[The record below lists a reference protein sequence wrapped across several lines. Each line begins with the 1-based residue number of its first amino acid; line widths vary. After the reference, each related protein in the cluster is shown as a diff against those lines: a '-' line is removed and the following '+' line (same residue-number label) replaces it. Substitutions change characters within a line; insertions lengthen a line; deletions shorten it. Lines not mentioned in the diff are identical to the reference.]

1 MSEIYQFFFAGGYRI
16 TVNII
21 LFLSIISFGIFIYLV
36 CSKKNSS
43 FNIIFRIM
51 LNVLISALL
60 SGIGYLFNWKKNE
73 GIDEINLIFEN
84 DFVCKM
90 QSITLG
96 LFQTSRESF
105 LVSLSFL
112 IFLNYKNPN
121 INIDKNKKFI
131 EIVIYLFGYGI
142 PFISNIIY
150 IIIEGYGKS
159 DLFCFTIKKKNDNDN
174 DIGNYISIIHYTY
187 IIILV
192 ILNFCFT
199 FYIISHEVCC
209 KNNEEND
216 LWGEEDNIACF
227 NPLLKRLIFYP
238 FAQIISLS
246 GPLYYRIMSIIHNN
260 DKPKYIM
267 EDPAGICAI
276 LNCFSSFIHTFIFA
290 LSNNIIICKKNG
302 EIKGNKNELLNNYN
316 ELEQVKYN

>member
-1 MSEIYQFFFAGGYRI
+1 MSVYEFFFADGYRI

-43 FNIIFRIM
+43 FNIIFKIM
-51 LNVLISALL
+51 INVMISALL
-60 SGIGYLFNWKKNE
+60 SGIGYILNWKKKN
-73 GIDEINLIFEN
+73 DDNLIFGEETICH
-84 DFVCKM
+84 V
-90 QSITLG
+90 QSVFLG

-105 LVSLSFL
+105 LASLSFL

-131 EIVIYLFGYGI
+131 EIVTYLFGYGI
-142 PFISNIIY
+142 PLIANIIY
-150 IIIEGYGKS
+150 IIIGGYGRS
-159 DLFCFTIKKKNDNDN
+159 DIFCFTKKKVDND
-174 DIGNYISIIHYTY
+174 DDKGNLISIIHYTY

-192 ILNFCFT
+192 ILNFYFT

-209 KNNEEND
+209 KNKEEND
-216 LWGEEDNIACF
+216 LWEDEDNSCF

-246 GPLYYRIMSIIHNN
+246 GPVCYRIMSISKMSG
-260 DKPKYIM
+260 DLK
-267 EDPAGICAI
+267 DAAGICAI
-276 LNCFSSFIHTFIFA
+276 LNSFSSFIHTFIFA
-290 LSNNIIICKKNG
+290 LSNNIINCKKNE
-302 EIKGNKNELLNNYN
+302 EIKENQNLLLNKENEL
-316 ELEQVKYN
+316 KAF

>member
-1 MSEIYQFFFAGGYRI
+1 MSFYEFFFADGYRL

-21 LFLSIISFGIFIYLV
+21 LFFAIISFGIFIYLV

-43 FNIIFRIM
+43 FNIIFKIM
-51 LNVLISALL
+51 LNVMISALL
-60 SGIGYLFNWKKNE
+60 SGIGYIFNWKKKNSE
-73 GIDEINLIFEN
+73 DLIFGEGPI
-84 DFVCKM
+84 CPI
-90 QSITLG
+90 QSIFLG

-105 LVSLSFL
+105 LISLSFL

-142 PFISNIIY
+142 PFIANIIY

-159 DLFCFTIKKKNDNDN
+159 DLFCFTIKKKDNYDN
-174 DIGNYISIIHYTY
+174 DIGKYISIIHYTY

-216 LWGEEDNIACF
+216 LWGEEDNISCF
-227 NPLLKRLIFYP
+227 NPLLNRLIYYP
-238 FAQIISLS
+238 LGQIISLS
-246 GPLYYRIMSIIHNN
+246 GPLYYRIMSISDMSKDMI
-260 DKPKYIM
+260 
-267 EDPAGICAI
+267 DPAGICAI

-290 LSNNIIICKKNG
+290 LSNNLLSCKKK
-302 EIKGNKNELLNNYN
+302 EEEKEKENKNPLFNHDNDD
-316 ELEQVKYN
+316 

>member
-1 MSEIYQFFFAGGYRI
+1 MSEIYQFFFADGYRI

-73 GIDEINLIFEN
+73 GNGEINLIFEN
-84 DFVCKM
+84 DIVYKM
-90 QSITLG
+90 QSVTLG

-131 EIVIYLFGYGI
+131 EIMIYLFGYGI
-142 PFISNIIY
+142 PLIANIIY
-150 IIIEGYGKS
+150 IIIGGYGKS
-159 DLFCFTIKKKNDNDN
+159 DLFCFTEKSDN
-174 DIGNYISIIHYTY
+174 GNLISIIHYTY

-192 ILNFCFT
+192 ILNFFFT

-216 LWGEEDNIACF
+216 LWGEEDNISCF
-227 NPLLKRLIFYP
+227 NPLLNRLIYYP
-238 FAQIISLS
+238 LGQIISLS
-246 GPLYYRIMSIIHNN
+246 GPLYYRIMSIIYEGFEYNM
-260 DKPKYIM
+260 K
-267 EDPAGICAI
+267 DPAGICAI

-290 LSNNIIICKKNG
+290 LSNNLLNCNKK
-302 EIKGNKNELLNNYN
+302 EEEKENKNPLFNND
-316 ELEQVKYN
+316 KDD

>member
-1 MSEIYQFFFAGGYRI
+1 MSVYEFFFADGYRI

-36 CSKKNSS
+36 CSNKNSS
-43 FNIIFRIM
+43 FNIIFKIM
-51 LNVLISALL
+51 LNVMISALL
-60 SGIGYLFNWKKNE
+60 SGIGYILNWKKIN
-73 GIDEINLIFEN
+73 DDNLIFGEETICH
-84 DFVCKM
+84 V
-90 QSITLG
+90 QSVFLG

-105 LVSLSFL
+105 LASLSFL

-142 PFISNIIY
+142 PLIANIIY
-150 IIIEGYGKS
+150 IIIGGYGRS
-159 DLFCFTIKKKNDNDN
+159 DIFCFTKKKVDND
-174 DIGNYISIIHYTY
+174 DDKGNLISIIHYTY

-192 ILNFCFT
+192 ILNFYFT

-209 KNNEEND
+209 KNNEND
-216 LWGEEDNIACF
+216 LWEDEDNSCF

-246 GPLYYRIMSIIHNN
+246 GPVYYRIMSISKMSG
-260 DKPKYIM
+260 DLK
-267 EDPAGICAI
+267 DAAGICAI
-276 LNCFSSFIHTFIFA
+276 LNSFSSFIHTFIFA
-290 LSNNIIICKKNG
+290 LSNNIINCKKNE
-302 EIKGNKNELLNNYN
+302 EIKENQNLLLNKENEL
-316 ELEQVKYN
+316 KAF

>member
-216 LWGEEDNIACF
+216 LWGEEDNISCF
-227 NPLLKRLIFYP
+227 NPLLNRLIYYP
-238 FAQIISLS
+238 LGQIISLS
-246 GPLYYRIMSIIHNN
+246 GPLYYRIMSISDMSKDMI
-260 DKPKYIM
+260 
-267 EDPAGICAI
+267 DPAGICSI

-290 LSNNIIICKKNG
+290 LSNNLLSCKKK
-302 EIKGNKNELLNNYN
+302 EEEKEKENKNPLFNHDNDD
-316 ELEQVKYN
+316 

>member
-1 MSEIYQFFFAGGYRI
+1 MSFYEFFFADGYRL

-21 LFLSIISFGIFIYLV
+21 LFFAIISFGIFIYLV

-43 FNIIFRIM
+43 FNIIFKIM
-51 LNVLISALL
+51 LNVMTSALL
-60 SGIGYLFNWKKNE
+60 SGIGYIFNWKEKNSE
-73 GIDEINLIFEN
+73 DLIFGEGPI
-84 DFVCKM
+84 CPI
-90 QSITLG
+90 QSVFLG

-142 PFISNIIY
+142 PIIANIIY
-150 IIIEGYGKS
+150 IIIGGYGKS
-159 DLFCFTIKKKNDNDN
+159 DLFCFTKKKKIDNDDN
-174 DIGNYISIIHYTY
+174 DDYDIGNLISIIHYTY

-199 FYIISHEVCC
+199 FYILSHEVCC

-216 LWGEEDNIACF
+216 LWEEEDNIACF

-260 DKPKYIM
+260 GKTIYIM

>member
-1 MSEIYQFFFAGGYRI
+1 MSFYEFFFADGYRL

-21 LFLSIISFGIFIYLV
+21 LFFAIISFGIFIYLV

-73 GIDEINLIFEN
+73 GIDEINL
-84 DFVCKM
+84 
-90 QSITLG
+90 G

-105 LVSLSFL
+105 LISLSFL

-142 PFISNIIY
+142 PFIANIIY

-159 DLFCFTIKKKNDNDN
+159 DLFCFTIKKKDNYDN

-227 NPLLKRLIFYP
+227 NPLLKRLIFYQRS
-238 FAQIISLS
+238 AKI
-246 GPLYYRIMSIIHNN
+246 
-260 DKPKYIM
+260 
-267 EDPAGICAI
+267 
-276 LNCFSSFIHTFIFA
+276 
-290 LSNNIIICKKNG
+290 
-302 EIKGNKNELLNNYN
+302 
-316 ELEQVKYN
+316 

>member
-1 MSEIYQFFFAGGYRI
+1 MSVYEFFFADGYRI

-43 FNIIFRIM
+43 FNIIFKIM
-51 LNVLISALL
+51 INVMISALL
-60 SGIGYLFNWKKNE
+60 SGIGYILNCKKKN
-73 GIDEINLIFEN
+73 DNNLIFGEETICH
-84 DFVCKM
+84 V
-90 QSITLG
+90 QSVFLG

-105 LVSLSFL
+105 LASLSFL

-142 PFISNIIY
+142 PLIANIIY
-150 IIIEGYGKS
+150 IIIGGYGRS
-159 DLFCFTIKKKNDNDN
+159 DIFCFTKKKVDND
-174 DIGNYISIIHYTY
+174 DDKGNLISIIHYIY

-192 ILNFCFT
+192 ILNFYFT

-209 KNNEEND
+209 KNNEND
-216 LWGEEDNIACF
+216 LWEDEDNSCF

-246 GPLYYRIMSIIHNN
+246 GPVYYRIMSISKMSG
-260 DKPKYIM
+260 DLK
-267 EDPAGICAI
+267 DAAGICAI
-276 LNCFSSFIHTFIFA
+276 LNSFSSFIHTFIFA
-290 LSNNIIICKKNG
+290 LSNNIINCKKNE
-302 EIKGNKNELLNNYN
+302 EIEENHNLLLNKENEL
-316 ELEQVKYN
+316 KAF